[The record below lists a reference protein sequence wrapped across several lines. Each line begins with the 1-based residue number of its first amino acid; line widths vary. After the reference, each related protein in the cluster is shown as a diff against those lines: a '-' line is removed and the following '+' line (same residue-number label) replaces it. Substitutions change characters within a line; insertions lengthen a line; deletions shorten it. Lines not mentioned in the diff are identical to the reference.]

1 MGTWTISS
9 LPFLGPDIDI
19 LPICVLFGSQPFC
32 ASAVL
37 VLSVALSAQVP
48 RRLTIQAIYDPDQRV
63 DFSGAPPTNLRW
75 IDDDSYLQ
83 TRRTNGSVEWLK
95 VDAVS
100 GRSSPLFDAA
110 RMEAAFAGAGVT
122 KDEAAG
128 VARSGD
134 LQFNARLDGGNRRYQ
149 SGPLY
154 L

>member
-1 MGTWTISS
+1 MDNIK
-9 LPFLGPDIDI
+9 PAFLGPDIDI

-32 ASAVL
+32 ASA
-37 VLSVALSAQVP
+37 SWCCRSPCRRRCP

-110 RMEAAFAGAGVT
+110 RMEAAFAGVR
-122 KDEAAG
+122 E
-128 VARSGD
+128 
-134 LQFNARLDGGNRRYQ
+134 
-149 SGPLY
+149 
-154 L
+154 